1 MIDRLKK
8 LDNVWVRLGVLV
20 LFWSFYIAYQ
30 VVYGKINDKFNTFG
44 FIYYLVLF
52 IPFTYFLLTDKFQIA
67 VVLIIVLLGINV
79 FTSTITI
86 SRYLPKVFTSSLN
99 QVKVLSLLVNF
110 VNLALYLLVILLGIY
125 KLKKDI
131 DDTEDSKKIKNI
143 IIIIMCLVAVKIGL
157 SIYNLF
163 VVNAEEIVNLKKTA
177 NILSMLY
184 NSALVILQCTYV
196 VCGRKKKSIL
206 ESE

>member
-8 LDNVWVRLGVLV
+8 LDNIWVRLGILV

-44 FIYYLVLF
+44 FIYYLILF

-86 SRYLPKVFTSSLN
+86 FRYLPKVFTSSLN

-131 DDTEDSKKIKNI
+131 DDTEYSKKIKNI

-163 VVNAEEIVNLKKTA
+163 VVNAEEIVKLKKK
-177 NILSMLY
+177 
-184 NSALVILQCTYV
+184 VF
-196 VCGRKKKSIL
+196 
-206 ESE
+206 

>member
-1 MIDRLKK
+1 MI
-8 LDNVWVRLGVLV
+8 
-20 LFWSFYIAYQ
+20 
-30 VVYGKINDKFNTFG
+30 
-44 FIYYLVLF
+44 LF

-86 SRYLPKVFTSSLN
+86 FRYLPKVFTSSLN

-131 DDTEDSKKIKNI
+131 DLLPSIIVPLNKGKGDNYYTRLEKKCLELQQELEKQKDNFENNEE
-143 IIIIMCLVAVKIGL
+143 LVAL
-157 SIYNLF
+157 T
-163 VVNAEEIVNLKKTA
+163 ETEKK
-177 NILSMLY
+177 L
-184 NSALVILQCTYV
+184 
-196 VCGRKKKSIL
+196 
-206 ESE
+206 